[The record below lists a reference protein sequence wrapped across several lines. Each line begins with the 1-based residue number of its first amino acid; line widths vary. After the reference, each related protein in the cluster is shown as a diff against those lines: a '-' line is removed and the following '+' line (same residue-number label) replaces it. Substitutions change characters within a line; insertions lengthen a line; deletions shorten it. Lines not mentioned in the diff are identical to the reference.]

1 MKFKLYSIL
10 LVLLI
15 LIILGLFYFN
25 KEGFSS
31 DYSDF
36 TTIDRIKRNDGLY
49 QYCVAGEVTCSS
61 GNLTTISDGYNG
73 GITYDASCSDDSTT
87 DCSGNFVQHLT
98 GESLQNWT
106 TPTSTGLNFPFST
119 HGFTIPYSYI
129 PIDISGIYIDFY
141 DANGNLLDNMHKCD
155 ILPTQYHADQC
166 HKALTPETTTP
177 KTITTT
183 KGKCIADYGTGV
195 GDSLCCGQKGVLQKY
210 ASEYVCP
217 KSKPTCSNFVCGESY
232 GTCK

>member
-15 LIILGLFYFN
+15 LIVLGLFYFN
-25 KEGFSS
+25 KEGFAS

-36 TTIDRIKRNDGLY
+36 TTIDRIKRNDGQY
-49 QYCVAGEVTCSS
+49 QYCVAGQVTCSS
-61 GNLTTISDGYNG
+61 GNRTTISDGYNG
-73 GITYDASCSDDSTT
+73 GITYDASCSDGTT
-87 DCSGNFVQHLT
+87 TVCSGNFAQHLS
-98 GESLQNWT
+98 EASLENWT

-119 HGFTIPYSYI
+119 NGFTIPYSYVSV
-129 PIDISGIYIDFY
+129 DISGSYIDFY
-141 DANGNLLDNMHKCD
+141 DQSGNVLDNMHKCD
-155 ILPTQYHADQC
+155 ILPTQQHADNC
-166 HKALTPETTTP
+166 HASLRSNTTT
-177 KTITTT
+177 TTTT

-195 GDSLCCGQKGVLQKY
+195 GESLCCGQKGVLQKY

-217 KSKPTCSNFVCGESY
+217 KSTPTCSNFVCGQTY